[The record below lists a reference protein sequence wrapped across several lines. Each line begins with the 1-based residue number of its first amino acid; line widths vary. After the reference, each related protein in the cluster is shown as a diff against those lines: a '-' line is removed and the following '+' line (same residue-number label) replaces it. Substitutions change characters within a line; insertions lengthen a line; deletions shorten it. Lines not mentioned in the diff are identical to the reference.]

1 MAEIDKS
8 LPNVK
13 QTLKV
18 PSQQQQM
25 EIQAEAQAS
34 TPTQPEVTKNED
46 GSAEITFEP
55 GAVNQAG
62 GQDHYANLADLLPD
76 NVLDPLGSELWNNYD
91 EYRRSRRQWA
101 DSYTKGLDLLGLS
114 CFDSFIKA
122 LGSGPLTG
130 GIKFHFTCLIFL
142 VKIGFI

>member
-1 MAEIDKS
+1 MADIDKS

-25 EIQAEAQAS
+25 EIQAESQAS
-34 TPTQPEVTKNED
+34 GPSQPEVTKNED

-62 GQDHYANLADLLPD
+62 GQDHYANLEA
-76 NVLDPLGSELWNNYD
+76 
-91 EYRRSRRQWA
+91 
-101 DSYTKGLDLLGLS
+101 LS
-114 CFDSFIKA
+114 
-122 LGSGPLTG
+122 LEP
-130 GIKFHFTCLIFL
+130 
-142 VKIGFI
+142 

>member
-34 TPTQPEVTKNED
+34 MPTQPEVTKNED

-55 GAVNQAG
+55 GAVNQPG

-76 NVLDPLGSELWNNYD
+76 QVLDPLGSELWANYD

-101 DSYTKGLDLLGLS
+101 YS
-114 CFDSFIKA
+114 
-122 LGSGPLTG
+122 
-130 GIKFHFTCLIFL
+130 
-142 VKIGFI
+142 